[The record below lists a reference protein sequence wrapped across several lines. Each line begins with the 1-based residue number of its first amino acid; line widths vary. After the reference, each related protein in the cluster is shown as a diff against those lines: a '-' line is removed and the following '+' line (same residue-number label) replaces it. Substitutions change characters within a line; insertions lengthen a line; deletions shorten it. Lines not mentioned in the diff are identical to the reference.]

1 MEERPQTSLYPPK
14 GFKTCDQWPFIQLK
28 TDVVEGRLRCN
39 HEQAIVLASYSL
51 QVEIHLP
58 KSFHHKFNISPKAEF
73 GDHDPEKHTAEYLKD
88 FPLLPKPL
96 VAQFEVG

>member
-1 MEERPQTSLYPPK
+1 MYI
-14 GFKTCDQWPFIQLK
+14 WPSTQLK

-51 QVEIHLP
+51 QVEIHLQAF
-58 KSFHHKFNISPKAEF
+58 KLIFFKAEF

-96 VAQFEVG
+96 VAQFEVNWDEN

>member
-1 MEERPQTSLYPPK
+1 M
-14 GFKTCDQWPFIQLK
+14 
-28 TDVVEGRLRCN
+28 RCN

-51 QVEIHLP
+51 QVE
-58 KSFHHKFNISPKAEF
+58 KSISKNLCQKDIIFQAEF

-96 VAQFEVG
+96 VAQFEVD

>member
-1 MEERPQTSLYPPK
+1 MTIYPAEDGRGGGEAEVQPRAGHRPRQLQPP
-14 GFKTCDQWPFIQLK
+14 GGNPP
-28 TDVVEGRLRCN
+28 
-39 HEQAIVLASYSL
+39 L
-51 QVEIHLP
+51 QVFFAQNLIF
-58 KSFHHKFNISPKAEF
+58 SQAEF